1 MIYIRYLHR
10 LGKTKST
17 IIKMSL
23 GCEFNF
29 SAAVRGFHV
38 YRDVWKPYES
48 ECLRC
53 EYEPDNLFDIKVC
66 LNDNIVGHLPR
77 EISRPTKFLLD
88 RGAQV
93 TATIRSNIIRRSP
106 LFPGGLEVLCTV
118 SIHMPKT
125 VKIQQLT
132 GRFREMAM
140 DLYHEPEEE
149 VIVETFDKIDLYAPP
164 SK

>member
-1 MIYIRYLHR
+1 
-10 LGKTKST
+10 
-17 IIKMSL
+17 MSL
-23 GCEFNF
+23 SCEFNF

-38 YRDVWKPYES
+38 YRDMWKPYES
-48 ECLRC
+48 ECLRS
-53 EYEPDNLFDIKVC
+53 EYEPDNLFDMFAIKVC

-93 TATIRSNIIRRSP
+93 TATIRSNIRRRSP
-106 LFPGGLEVLCTV
+106 LFQGGQEVLCTV

-125 VKIQQLT
+125 VKKQQLM
-132 GRFREMAM
+132 GRYRKMDM

-149 VIVETFDKIDLYAPP
+149 VIVGTFV
-164 SK
+164 